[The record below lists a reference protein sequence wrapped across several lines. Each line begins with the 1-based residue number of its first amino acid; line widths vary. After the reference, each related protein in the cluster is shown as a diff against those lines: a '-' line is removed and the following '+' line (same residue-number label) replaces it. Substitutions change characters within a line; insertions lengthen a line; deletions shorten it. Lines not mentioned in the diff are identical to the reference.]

1 MAAITSPGIG
11 SGLDVNG
18 LVSQLVAAERAP
30 MDNRL
35 SVIEA
40 TAKAKLSA
48 LGQIK
53 SALAGL
59 ETALG
64 KLTGNGALPGRK
76 STVPD
81 AASFSASA
89 SADAVPGTYSISV
102 EQLATTHK
110 LRSAAAAPTTQI
122 GYGTLTFQV
131 GSGTP
136 FDVTIDAGKGTLADI
151 RDAINTQASGKGVFA
166 TLIHGNSGDSLVLTS
181 GTQGSA
187 GALTISAS
195 GGDNGLSVL
204 ATTGGTMTVVTP
216 AQDAQVIVDGVTR
229 TSSSNTLT
237 DLITG
242 VTLTLKQADP
252 GHSFTLQI
260 APDPG
265 SLKAS
270 VQGFITAYNAAL
282 SAIRTQSAA
291 GGEGKTAGAL
301 SGDAT
306 ARGIMQSLRTTIGN
320 HYAELSKIGLTTA
333 VDGSLSLDD
342 GKFNAALTAN
352 PQAVK
357 NLFGDDADFGKTLR
371 DVVHN
376 FAGSQGMLDS
386 RTSELNQQLRSVN
399 DQRLALND
407 RMTRL
412 AEVYRRQFTALDA
425 FMAQMQGTSAYI
437 ANQLGAS
444 PKA

>member
-151 RDAINTQASGKGVFA
+151 RDAINSQAGGKVLA
-166 TLIHGNSGDSLVLTS
+166 TLVRGDSGDALVLTS

-195 GGDNGLSVL
+195 GGNGGLAVL
-204 ATTGGTMTVVTP
+204 ATSGGTLTQVAA
-216 AQDAQVIVDGVTR
+216 AQDAQVVVDGVTR

-320 HYAELSKIGLTTA
+320 HYAELSQIGLTTA